1 MNQPFGQSQNEFI
14 GSNQQNLDLEN
25 INSMMSSLNLENFN
39 NNNLFGFNNN
49 NNLNQVQDEG
59 SSNAARRRSMFVPV
73 SEPVWN
79 SNQRPDC
86 IRSWKI

>member
-59 SSNAARRRSMFVPV
+59 LGIEDASHGNNIGNNDQINFGRMQ
-73 SEPVWN
+73 N
-79 SNQRPDC
+79 MN
-86 IRSWKI
+86 KITQ